1 MKNPLTQKF
10 LLAIGA
16 VLSMASCVDD
26 NYDLSDIDSTTRIE
40 VKDLVVP
47 INLDVISLESI
58 LDIKEGEAIQ
68 VIDGQYAIVKGGSVD
83 AAQIN
88 IPAVSVKAP
97 VIKPTESTVYAE
109 GFHSSSP
116 MKSGLGSLRFPLSS
130 TPPDCK
136 YSTSDVSDYIVA
148 INSCEC
154 DVSLDLTVSLVEA
167 KDIIRSCDFSDIVFQ
182 LPKGLSMTESAGG
195 SYNPNTGE
203 LYIADKQISGSA
215 LTVHLEAD
223 GIDFSKTNYSYNNP
237 TLTVDE
243 KIYLKS
249 GFATISASDIVGDI
263 SSIPTSLT
271 LRTEYVLS
279 DINIKSFTG
288 RIKYEVDDVNIPE
301 VSLNDLPNVLS
312 QEGTDISITNPCLYL
327 QFNNALQQYELKAQS
342 GLSMTAIRPGEADKT
357 FGLNPGQLIAINTNH
372 PDGSYSFCLSPEM
385 PSTIDAEFAGA
396 EHVGYSSLSYVLSGN
411 GMPKSIKVNL
421 VDPIIPDQPVNL
433 FPLGAD
439 MGKISGKYKLVAP
452 LNFMSGSYVTYA
464 NDMDGWNDEEFDKVT
479 ITTLTIT
486 MKASSDVP
494 VALDFTAYPI
504 DVDGK
509 QIGDVEVT
517 GAQINANAQDQEITL
532 RITGQIQHL
541 DGLRYRAV
549 ATAAADGKTI
559 SPDMT
564 ITLKDVRPVVSGY
577 YEKEL

>member
-1 MKNPLTQKF
+1 MKNPLTQRF
-10 LLAIGA
+10 LLATGV

-26 NYDLSDIDSTTRIE
+26 NYDLSDIDSTARID

-68 VIDGQYAIVKGGSVD
+68 VIDGQYAIVKEGNVD

-109 GFHSSSP
+109 NSYSSSST
-116 MKSGLGSLRFPLSS
+116 KNGLGALRFPLSS
-130 TPPDCK
+130 TPTDCK

-154 DVSLDLTVSLVEA
+154 NVSLDLTVSLVEA
-167 KDIIRSCDFSDIVFQ
+167 KDIIKNCDFSDIVFQ

-195 SYNPNTGE
+195 NYNPNTGE
-203 LYIADKQISGSA
+203 LYIENRQISGSS
-215 LTVHLEAD
+215 LPLHLEVD
-223 GIDFSKTNYSYNNP
+223 GIDFSKTNYSYDNP

-249 GFATISASDIVGDI
+249 GFATISESNIVGNI
-263 SSIPTSLT
+263 SSIPTTLT

-279 DINIKSFTG
+279 DIDIKSFTG

-301 VSLNDLPNVLS
+301 VSLNDLPDVLS
-312 QEGTDISITNPCLYL
+312 QEETDISITNPCLYL

-342 GLSMTAIRPGEADKT
+342 GLSITAIRPGEDDKT
-357 FGLNPGQLIAINTNH
+357 FGLNPGQLITINTNH
-372 PDGSYSFCLSPEM
+372 PNGSYSFCLSPEM
-385 PSTIDAEFAGA
+385 PSTIDTDFAGA
-396 EHVGYSSLSYVLSGN
+396 EHVGYSSLSNVLSGN

-433 FPLGAD
+433 FLLGAD

-452 LNFMSGSYVTYA
+452 LNFMGGSYVTYT

-494 VALDFTAYPI
+494 IALDFTAYPI

-509 QIGDVEVT
+509 QIGDVEIS

-549 ATAAADGKTI
+549 ASAAADGKTL

-564 ITLKDVRPVVSGY
+564 ITLKDVKPVVSGY

>member
-1 MKNPLTQKF
+1 MKNPLAQR
-10 LLAIGA
+10 LLLVIGA
-16 VLSMASCVDD
+16 VLSMTSCVDD
-26 NYDLSDIDSTTRIE
+26 NYDLSDIESTARIE

-68 VIDGQYAIVKGGSVD
+68 VIDGQYAIVKGGDVD

-97 VIKPTESTVYAE
+97 DIKPTESTVYAE
-109 GFHSSSP
+109 GSHSSAP
-116 MKSGLGSLRFPLSS
+116 IKNVTGSLRFPLSS
-130 TPPDCK
+130 IPPDCK

-154 DVSLDLTVSLVEA
+154 NVSLDLTVTLVEA
-167 KDIIRSCDFSDIVFQ
+167 KGLIKGCDFSDIVFQ
-182 LPKGLSMTESAGG
+182 LPRGLNMTKSAGG

-203 LYIADKQISGSA
+203 LYIADSHINGSS
-215 LTVHLEAD
+215 LTMHLEAD
-223 GIDFSKTNYSYNNP
+223 GIDFSKTNYSYDNP
-237 TLTVDE
+237 TLTIDE

-249 GFATISASDIVGDI
+249 GLATISSSDIIGSI
-263 SSIPTSLT
+263 SSIPSALT

-279 DINIKSFTG
+279 DIDIKSFTG
-288 RIKYEVDDVNIPE
+288 RIKYEVKDVDIPD
-301 VSLNDLPNVLS
+301 VSLNDLPDVLS

-327 QFNNALQQYELKAQS
+327 QFNNTLQQYGLKAES
-342 GLSMTAIRPGEADKT
+342 GLSMTAIRPGETDKT
-357 FGLNPGQLIAINTNH
+357 FGLNPGQLIKIDTNH
-372 PDGSYSFCLSPEM
+372 PNGSYNFCLSPEM
-385 PSTIDAEFAGA
+385 PSTIDAEFAEA
-396 EHVGYSSLSYVLSGN
+396 EHIGYSSLSNLLSGN
-411 GMPKSIKVNL
+411 GMPKSIRVDLVN
-421 VDPIIPDQPVNL
+421 PIVPDQPVNL
-433 FPLGAD
+433 FPLGTD

-452 LNFMSGSYVTYA
+452 LNFMGGSCVTYT

-479 ITTLTIT
+479 ITTLKIT

-494 VALDFTAYPI
+494 IALDFSAYPI
-504 DVDGK
+504 DIEGK
-509 QIGDVEVT
+509 QIGNVEVT
-517 GAQINANAQDQEITL
+517 GAQINANAQEQEITL
-532 RITGQIQHL
+532 FITGQIQHL

-549 ATAAADGKTI
+549 ATAAADGKTL

-564 ITLKDVRPVVSGY
+564 ITLKDVKPVVSGY